1 MSVAVT
7 LPTSSVIFRKAFH
20 SANKQTNETVDD
32 WYHRLQDL
40 AQPCNYG
47 CYLEVLLLEKLIVG
61 LDETILN
68 RLYTS
73 EQQNLSIRNVIEFT
87 RSVEVDNEQIDIV
100 SRLLTHLE
108 SKIELNSLIFHIET
122 RNGHN
127 KARAGIVR
135 C

>member
-20 SANKQTNETVDD
+20 SANKQTNESVDE
-32 WYHRLQDL
+32 WYDRLHDL

-47 CYLEVLLLEKLIVG
+47 CYLEVLLLDKLIVG
-61 LDETILN
+61 LDETILD
-68 RLYTS
+68 RLCT

-87 RSVEVDNEQIDIV
+87 RSVEMDNEHIDIV
-100 SRLLTHLE
+100 SRLLKHLK
-108 SKIELNSLIFHIET
+108 STNELNSLISHKET
-122 RNGHN
+122 GNGHS
-127 KARAGIVR
+127 KARAGNIR